1 MSASISPTRWPS
13 RASAAARFAETVD
26 FPTPPLPLEI
36 ARTLPRCGS
45 SSGVGGAGGAG
56 GRSLSGTRRVNEI
69 HLDTRDTGHAFDGFS
84 RLTCQCARIVAR
96 QHERE
101 AHTALLID
109 GQIAHHTGGDEVP
122 AVTRIGNA
130 AERLRDA
137 GFEVRRAHGDWPLR
151 RKRRAAVSTFSS
163 TSAIEPA
170 SEAPAAR

>member
-1 MSASISPTRWPS
+1 MRQLVRRGRCRRGGWAGS
-13 RASAAARFAETVD
+13 R
-26 FPTPPLPLEI
+26 
-36 ARTLPRCGS
+36 
-45 SSGVGGAGGAG
+45 AG

-84 RLTCQCARIVAR
+84 RLTRQCARIVAR

-130 AERLRDA
+130 AERLCDA